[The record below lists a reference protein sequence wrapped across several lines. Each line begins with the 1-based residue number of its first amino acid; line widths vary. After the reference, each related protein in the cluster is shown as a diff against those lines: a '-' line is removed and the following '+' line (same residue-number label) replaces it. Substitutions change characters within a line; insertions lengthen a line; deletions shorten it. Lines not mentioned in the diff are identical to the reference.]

1 MRTLLVV
8 FSMMVIF
15 TSGCATV
22 NKAPK
27 GELYPEM
34 YREMPK
40 TVLVL
45 PAVNHSTAADAPDL
59 YSSTV
64 AQPLANAGFYVLST
78 EITKKFLASEGLSS
92 GEQLSAV
99 PPQKFG
105 ETFGADAVLYVTI
118 EKWDSN
124 YYVLGGNVTVGISYQ
139 LKSTK
144 SGSELWSYKNEVV
157 LDTSGDSNN
166 AGGLLGAIIATAIKT
181 ATQDY
186 VPIARRVNNLALN
199 NIPFG
204 GYHKLYKKDNAT
216 LVVVPKNSLN
226 SKNIQ

>member
-1 MRTLLVV
+1 MRILLAMLG
-8 FSMMVIF
+8 MMAIL
-15 TSGCATV
+15 TSGCATID
-22 NKAPK
+22 KASK

-34 YREMPK
+34 YQEMPK

-45 PAVNHSTAADAPDL
+45 PAINRSTAADAPHL

-78 EITKKFLASEGLSS
+78 EVTKKFLENEGLSS
-92 GEQLSAV
+92 GEQLRGI

-124 YYVLGGNVTVGISYQ
+124 YYVLGGNVTVKISYQ
-139 LKSTK
+139 LKSAK
-144 SGSELWSYKNEVV
+144 SGSELWAYENEVV

-166 AGGLLGAIIATAIKT
+166 SGGLLGAIIATAIKT

-204 GYHKLYKKDNAT
+204 SYHKLYKKDVET
-216 LVVVPKNSLN
+216 LVVVPKNKLGN
-226 SKNIQ
+226 KNI